1 MDKRKKK
8 IKLETAINK
17 FKDTNGNQVR
27 IPLISKVQVLD
38 DELYVEVEDYLD
50 APKEW
55 DTDKLL

>member
-38 DELYVEVEDYLD
+38 NELYVEVEDYLD

>member
-27 IPLISKVQVLD
+27 IPLISKVQVLN

-50 APKEW
+50 APKDC

>member
-1 MDKRKKK
+1 VDKRKKK

-38 DELYVEVEDYLD
+38 NELYVEVEDYLD

-55 DTDKLL
+55 DTDNLL

>member
-38 DELYVEVEDYLD
+38 NELYVEVEDYLD

-55 DTDKLL
+55 DTDNLL

>member
-1 MDKRKKK
+1 VDKRKKK

-27 IPLISKVQVLD
+27 IPLISKVQVLN

-55 DTDKLL
+55 DIDKLL

>member
-27 IPLISKVQVLD
+27 IPLISKVQVLN

>member
-1 MDKRKKK
+1 VDKRKKK

-27 IPLISKVQVLD
+27 IPLISKVQVLN